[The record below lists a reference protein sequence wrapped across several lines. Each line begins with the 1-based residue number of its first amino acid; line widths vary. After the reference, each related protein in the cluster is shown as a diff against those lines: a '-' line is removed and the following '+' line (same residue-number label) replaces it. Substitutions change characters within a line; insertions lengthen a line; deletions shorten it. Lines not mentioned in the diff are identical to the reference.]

1 MEEQS
6 RSHQQIGEPY
16 TLAGCADRTLSEKGT
31 DRGGKS
37 CCRTEERIMAH
48 FGQPGSRQ
56 SIEYKDAAPDVF
68 NKWFPGL
75 KLSSTACTN
84 ARQGS
89 FCIYH

>member
-1 MEEQS
+1 MVS
-6 RSHQQIGEPY
+6 P
-16 TLAGCADRTLSEKGT
+16 TLPHNVLIVHDQTDGT
-31 DRGGKS
+31 DWGGHL

-56 SIEYKDAAPDVF
+56 SIEYKDAEPDVF